1 MVRTVAL
8 LLELALIALSLAAP
22 SHYYGPYDK
31 YYDGYPQYAAE
42 PVPTTLRT
50 TVVAD
55 HVTTE
60 SKTATLPSTPRIH
73 KIEGG
78 IGNGGSGGSYNSP
91 GGSGGKGDKAEA
103 APILCTPVKVG
114 AENIESIPFAELLA
128 TNFGTD
134 QIQGGIGNGGMGGD
148 YDSPGGF

>member
-22 SHYYGPYDK
+22 SRYYGSYDE
-31 YYDGYPQYAAE
+31 YMIEDRWHVGNDESAFISDYDGYPQYVAE

-60 SKTATLPSTPRIH
+60 SKTTTLPSTPRIH

-91 GGSGGKGDKAEA
+91 GGSG
-103 APILCTPVKVG
+103 
-114 AENIESIPFAELLA
+114 
-128 TNFGTD
+128 
-134 QIQGGIGNGGMGGD
+134 
-148 YDSPGGF
+148 